1 MSVLNLKN
9 EDEFEQIEVFS
20 KVGVSESL
28 PINCGV
34 ETARTLCGVEH
45 KQYATRYCST
55 QHEAGLESCRER
67 GREDR
72 RVPYIVFKPALGFE
86 RRNRERRFTFEEVSR
101 QQSSCTEN
109 GEVSNSV
116 SSYLT
121 LTKLHIL
128 TC

>member
-1 MSVLNLKN
+1 M
-9 EDEFEQIEVFS
+9 
-20 KVGVSESL
+20 GVSESL

-34 ETARTLCGVEH
+34 ETARTLRGVEH

-55 QHEAGLESCRER
+55 QREAGLESCRER
-67 GREDR
+67 GGEDR

-109 GEVSNSV
+109 S
-116 SSYLT
+116 
-121 LTKLHIL
+121 
-128 TC
+128 